1 MPTKSPRHFTAREAY
16 WFTEEVDRPRTKK
29 ELLWLR
35 VLDQVT
41 RDAEELNSNDVY
53 KRRDAVEA
61 IAWVRYPTE
70 DYLEVCELAS
80 IDPIKFRDRVLK
92 FCRSHYPQKLLLRVV
107 AYHANLGAK
116 RRNIK
121 GD

>member
-1 MPTKSPRHFTAREAY
+1 MPTKSPRHSTAREAY

>member
-1 MPTKSPRHFTAREAY
+1 MTAIHSLIPYHIIPIVFIGTMPTKSPRHFTAREAY

-41 RDAEELNSNDVY
+41 RDAEELDSNDVY

-61 IAWVRYPTE
+61 IA
-70 DYLEVCELAS
+70 
-80 IDPIKFRDRVLK
+80 
-92 FCRSHYPQKLLLRVV
+92 
-107 AYHANLGAK
+107 
-116 RRNIK
+116 
-121 GD
+121 

>member
-1 MPTKSPRHFTAREAY
+1 MPTKSPRHTTAREAY
-16 WFTEEVDRPRTKK
+16 WFTEEVDRSRTQK

-61 IAWVRYPTE
+61 IAWVRYPNE
-70 DYLEVCELAS
+70 DYLEVCQLAD
-80 IDPIKFRDRVLK
+80 IDPIKFRDRLLA
-92 FCRSHYPQKLLLRVV
+92 FCRSQYSRKLLLRVV
-107 AYHANLGAK
+107 AYHVNRGAK
-116 RRNIK
+116 QRNIK